1 MTDNVL
7 QMWPEILAIVI
18 GSVGLTLF
26 AIALGMSHRPKI
38 LPGQSGHRPLDESGE
53 DEEIRAD
60 GYIDSFA
67 GEIEEAGGSMPP
79 VVTLALLGILLWW
92 LLYLIMNWAPK

>member
-7 QMWPEILAIVI
+7 QMWLEILAVVS
-18 GSVGLTLF
+18 GSIILFAF
-26 AIALGMSHRPKI
+26 AIAMGISHRPKT
-38 LPGQSGHRPLDESGE
+38 LPGSSGHRPAEESGE

-79 VVTLALLGILLWW
+79 VVKLALPVILIWW
-92 LLYLIMNWAPK
+92 LLYLILNWTPR